1 MGDKWQ
7 DVGDRMYASLT
18 FLDDSTYKGKGAFGN
33 GKGTYKL
40 VEDTLF
46 TYVHGEEYMRYV
58 IKSFDDNKAELE
70 TKYYGEKMTIKVKKV
85 K

>member
-1 MGDKWQ
+1 
-7 DVGDRMYASLT
+7 MYASLT
-18 FLDDSTYKGKGAFGN
+18 FEDDSTYTGKGEFGN

-46 TYVHGEEYMRYV
+46 TYVKGKEYMRYV
-58 IKSFDDNKAELE
+58 IKSLDDNMAELE
-70 TKYYGEKMTIKVKKV
+70 TKYYGEKMSIKVKKV